1 MENRISKISSIWA
14 EKVELRNPYIFGDE
28 EISLSEFS
36 ELFKDTFEIIKT
48 AKNDFIYKG
57 IFPSDTITVLDYIEL
72 IANLSKY
79 MTYDCMDDESERKT
93 FTATCLVAQ
102 KLVDYASCSPGFRTT
117 DSNSFEYFDTDD
129 FQQGILTFNRDDYP
143 YYSDE
148 PSNDSYKYCIYEGD
162 FEEILDLALQ
172 L

>member
-72 IANLSKY
+72 IANLSG
-79 MTYDCMDDESERKT
+79 E
-93 FTATCLVAQ
+93 
-102 KLVDYASCSPGFRTT
+102 G
-117 DSNSFEYFDTDD
+117 
-129 FQQGILTFNRDDYP
+129 LTRFLNLLIFLLL
-143 YYSDE
+143 S
-148 PSNDSYKYCIYEGD
+148 
-162 FEEILDLALQ
+162 
-172 L
+172 